1 MIGSKSHSFIIILL
15 VPSPRMLFPYSS
27 LSHCIHTFARGDRQ
41 SRRWWQFR
49 GLLSQKYCFVSN
61 WIGKK
66 KEGPGEAV

>member
-15 VPSPRMLFPYSS
+15 VPSPCMLFPYSS

-49 GLLSQKYCFVSN
+49 GLLWQKYCFVSN

-66 KEGPGEAV
+66 KEGTGEAV